1 MVNNHW
7 SIAEDGKITVHPP
20 IRTPVRPWPMDM
32 DYGYRFYFVVMGWV
46 DYYRYTGD
54 PAAIAHVS
62 MQVNHMLDYTLTA
75 GDYRPWPSFPI
86 SVPFEGDPYGHA
98 KPNWIQLDLS
108 AHEGLATLKAYQ
120 MVGENR
126 WFEMAKHWGDL
137 FAANCNFDP
146 AAPPSNRYA
155 TVLPP
160 EDDNVFGVPQR
171 PGNVN
176 RMTGGASIVVEFL
189 DELIRLGYRGKDDQI
204 VKARDRGL
212 QYLRDTLLPAW
223 TQADTWGCFFWDG
236 AGLWQHVGPTDASA
250 RVFMDPPRRVS
261 QLARRYTQRGE
272 SVSQQCLLVQG
283 RHVQRCLGV
292 SGIVRLLRRLVR
304 LRTDGHGAGLCPLR
318 RNDRQRVGSR
328 NGTTADHPGHLSL
341 YGKRTGPRRNRRRA
355 GCGRCL
361 VQDHPSLAALPRSGN
376 HCLAA

>member
-1 MVNNHW
+1 MTANQFHFVASGSFSAEAIDGYFVPLLQPCTASTNLPCGKLAAGGHDRHVDRTTGDFGKAETTLPRYFAHESVVDNQGVIAPWYQGLNGQCDWRVRIAAETMKRYPWVGNKSPFDLPEYMVNNHW
-7 SIAEDGKITVHPP
+7 SITEDGKITVLPP
-20 IRTPVRPWPMDM
+20 IRPPVRPWPMDM

-54 PAAIAHVS
+54 PTAIAHVW
-62 MQVNHMLDYTLTA
+62 MQVNHMLDYTLTG

-120 MVGENR
+120 MVGEQR

-146 AAPPSNRYA
+146 TARPWNRYA

-176 RMTGGASIVVEFL
+176 RMTGGVSIVVEFL

-204 VKARDRGL
+204 VKARNRGL

-223 TQADTWGCFFWDG
+223 TQADTWGVFSG
-236 AGLWQHVGPTDASA
+236 TA
-250 RVFMDPPRRVS
+250 R
-261 QLARRYTQRGE
+261 G
-272 SVSQQCLLVQG
+272 
-283 RHVQRCLGV
+283 
-292 SGIVRLLRRLVR
+292 SGS
-304 LRTDGHGAGLCPLR
+304 T
-318 RNDRQRVGSR
+318 
-328 NGTTADHPGHLSL
+328 
-341 YGKRTGPRRNRRRA
+341 
-355 GCGRCL
+355 
-361 VQDHPSLAALPRSGN
+361 
-376 HCLAA
+376 